1 MESLNCDTLSSVIK
15 YSNVKIDSI
24 VHSPHIKC
32 QSDDKTCGQCQMTG
46 LSPLLLWFVLF
57 IIGEL
62 TDACVESPNRWSQSA
77 GVGQGREGAGSRSLP
92 SSTSQHTDHARQS
105 VVRKTPLH

>member
-1 MESLNCDTLSSVIK
+1 
-15 YSNVKIDSI
+15 
-24 VHSPHIKC
+24 
-32 QSDDKTCGQCQMTG
+32 MTG

-57 IIGEL
+57 IIGEW

-105 VVRKTPLH
+105 VAGRNTLLHQLTERRVRGGECRDGFPSSRLSQ